1 MPNKY
6 LDSDGLAEYTTLVK
20 TALNTKAPLNSP
32 ALTGTPTAPTASAGT
47 DTTQIATTEFV
58 QDAIDSEETRA
69 DGAYLPLAGGTVT
82 GNLSVSGS
90 ITGNVTGNASTAT
103 NATNDANGNP
113 IASTYLPLA
122 GGTLTGAVNGVTPT
136 AGDDSTKLATT
147 AYVRE
152 EVRQHSGIPIG
163 HIYFSVNPNIP
174 QGSLPLFGGEFSRE
188 TYSDLWAWVQQQ
200 AGYCKTEAEWQAL
213 ATNNNNNVP
222 YYSDGDGSTTFRVP
236 SLRCWVKGADGTV
249 VEVGSYLQA
258 GVPNITGD
266 SATNIWTTNNS
277 SGSVGVGAVE
287 MGSPTTS
294 TTMTGTTTNHFSR
307 RLRIDASNSNAI
319 YGKSSTV
326 QPESIVGMWL
336 VKAYGTIEDTGV
348 IDEQQYID
356 DRIAALP
363 NTFLPL
369 AGGTM
374 IGGIKFDVTGE
385 IGYRGTAHTSPY
397 NPCKQL
403 IVSATDID
411 HWGDAGGAKI
421 SLHTYDSTGT
431 NTLEDGSFSL
441 LATDGTNGNELKGKP
456 DGTLNWSGYSIRLNG
471 YNSNTAFFQLTNLS
485 NVQKSNVDVGWS
497 YDAGTGAGLGLR
509 CASDELGNNAG
520 EFFLFARKGNTGC
533 VLSGKPDGSLTWNN
547 KDVERV
553 NAKGTNY
560 IRYESGLQICW
571 GILGAGTSLTATY
584 PVAFSAEPS
593 IATSSSSNVTIAANV
608 SGRQNTGFVAT
619 LSASSYMRY
628 IAIGKWK

>member
-6 LDSDGLAEYTTLVK
+6 LDSVGLTEYTGLVK
-20 TALNTKAPLNSP
+20 TALNAKAPLSSP
-32 ALTGTPTAPTASAGT
+32 ALTGTPTAPTPTAGDDST
-47 DTTQIATTEFV
+47 KIATTEFV

-136 AGDDSTKLATT
+136 AGDESTKLATT

-174 QGSLPLFGGEFSRE
+174 QGSLPLFGGEFSRD
-188 TYSDLWAWVQQQ
+188 TYADLWAWVQQQ

-236 SLRCWVKGADGTV
+236 SMRCWVKGADGTV
-249 VEVGSYLQA
+249 VEVGSYKAA
-258 GVPNITGD
+258 GLPNITGEF
-266 SATNIWTTNNS
+266 TYGGT
-277 SGSVGVGAVE
+277 VG
-287 MGSPTTS
+287 
-294 TTMTGTTTNHFSR
+294 N
-307 RLRIDASNSNAI
+307 LYNSNAATISGAFYPGTAKTGGRLATTAGETSYATKFSAFRSSSI
-319 YGKSSTV
+319 YGNSSTV

-336 VKAYGTIEDTGV
+336 VKAYGTIEDTGT
-348 IDEQQYID
+348 IDEQAYID

-374 IGGIKFDVTGE
+374 SGDIGF
-385 IGYRGTAHTSPY
+385 
-397 NPCKQL
+397 
-403 IVSATDID
+403 
-411 HWGDAGGAKI
+411 
-421 SLHTYDSTGT
+421 
-431 NTLEDGSFSL
+431 
-441 LATDGTNGNELKGKP
+441 
-456 DGTLNWSGYSIRLNG
+456 NG
-471 YNSNTAFFQLTNLS
+471 YNNRKVVFELTDDGKSLNVGWRHDERDGAFIGLRSSDFVNREGEFCIGARNASEECSLVGTTAGNLNWAGNKVCTLKRETLPITATSNNGTVTSKSATRVGNIVQVSIAIKLSSASNIGSTITVTLGGLPQSVGNVGTASFYGTSCMIGSLGSSGGSIRVLSTNL
-485 NVQKSNVDVGWS
+485 
-497 YDAGTGAGLGLR
+497 
-509 CASDELGNNAG
+509 
-520 EFFLFARKGNTGC
+520 
-533 VLSGKPDGSLTWNN
+533 
-547 KDVERV
+547 
-553 NAKGTNY
+553 
-560 IRYESGLQICW
+560 
-571 GILGAGTSLTATY
+571 
-584 PVAFSAEPS
+584 
-593 IATSSSSNVTIAANV
+593 AANSEFGV
-608 SGRQNTGFVAT
+608 NFIYVT
-619 LSASSYMRY
+619 SAQ
-628 IAIGKWK
+628 

>member
-6 LDSDGLAEYTTLVK
+6 LDSVGLTEYTGLVK
-20 TALNTKAPLNSP
+20 TALNAKAPLSSP

-69 DGAYLPLAGGTVT
+69 DGAYVPLAGGTIT
-82 GNLSVSGS
+82 GNLSVNGT

-147 AYVRE
+147 EYVRE

-249 VEVGSYLQA
+249 VEVGSYLEA
-258 GVPNITGD
+258 GLPNITGELD
-266 SATNIWTTNNS
+266 NLKLRHTDWNGLKGSFYEIARGTDGADGS
-277 SGSVGVGAVE
+277 SLSWKSIGFNA
-287 MGSPTTS
+287 
-294 TTMTGTTTNHFSR
+294 SR
-307 RLRIDASNSNAI
+307 SNSI
-319 YGKSSTV
+319 YGNSATV

-336 VKAYGTIEDTGV
+336 VKAYGTIEDTGT

-369 AGGTM
+369 AGGIM
-374 IGGIKFDVTGE
+374 AGKLNYIGSNERTFSLGFSDAEKTNVNFGWDFDNG
-385 IGYRGTAHTSPY
+385 
-397 NPCKQL
+397 
-403 IVSATDID
+403 
-411 HWGDAGGAKI
+411 
-421 SLHTYDSTGT
+421 
-431 NTLEDGSFSL
+431 DGSGVAFRNADYPYSNSGGGFSIWAKNSTAVVTL
-441 LATDGTNGNELKGKP
+441 DGKTNGK
-456 DGTLNWSGYSIRLNG
+456 
-471 YNSNTAFFQLTNLS
+471 
-485 NVQKSNVDVGWS
+485 
-497 YDAGTGAGLGLR
+497 
-509 CASDELGNNAG
+509 
-520 EFFLFARKGNTGC
+520 
-533 VLSGKPDGSLTWNN
+533 LTWNGG
-547 KDVERV
+547 DVLT
-553 NAKGTNY
+553 NAIVGKYYNA
-560 IRYESGLQICW
+560 SW
-571 GILGAGTSLTATY
+571 
-584 PVAFSAEPS
+584 
-593 IATSSSSNVTIAANV
+593 IATSSSANEVRLTNILTNLPVGTYIALCKLPATSTGSFLMSLFMSGATTILDNVLGSLNSQQV
-608 SGRQNTGFVAT
+608 STRIVRVT
-619 LSASSYMRY
+619 SASNSIYLKSSQSSACTFTYLGRGGLSLVRL
-628 IAIGKWK
+628 A

>member
-6 LDSDGLAEYTTLVK
+6 LDSDGLAEYTSLVK
-20 TALNTKAPLNSP
+20 TALNAKAPLNSP

-69 DGAYLPLAGGTVT
+69 DGAYLPLAGGTIT
-82 GNLSVSGS
+82 GNLSVNGT

-136 AGDDSTKLATT
+136 AGDESTKLATT

-258 GVPNITGD
+258 GVPNITGQINAR
-266 SATNIWTTNNS
+266 ATNYLEGQIFWAAQSGALYYGARGTGS
-277 SGSVGVGAVE
+277 SDTVSQVSGAK
-287 MGSPTTS
+287 
-294 TTMTGTTTNHFSR
+294 NDHIYK
-307 RLRIDASNSNAI
+307 LDASRSSSV

-374 IGGIKFDVTGE
+374 TGE
-385 IGYRGTAHTSPY
+385 IIRNTYVVK
-397 NPCKQL
+397 NN
-403 IVSATDID
+403 TDD
-411 HWGDAGGAKI
+411 SYTEFLGGKDE
-421 SLHTYDSTGT
+421 SSSYLVLYGKNHPSTPGRINIRANNGT
-431 NTLEDGSFSL
+431 NSAYLTLDANGGFTW
-441 LATDGTNGNELKGKP
+441 LAKEL
-456 DGTLNWSGYSIRLNG
+456 
-471 YNSNTAFFQLTNLS
+471 
-485 NVQKSNVDVGWS
+485 
-497 YDAGTGAGLGLR
+497 
-509 CASDELGNNAG
+509 
-520 EFFLFARKGNTGC
+520 
-533 VLSGKPDGSLTWNN
+533 
-547 KDVERV
+547 ERV
-553 NAKGTNY
+553 NAVGSNY
-560 IRYESGLQICW
+560 IRFESGVQICW
-571 GILGAGTSLTATY
+571 GHTATKTVNGASSTSQVVTF
-584 PVAFSAEPS
+584 PVAFKNSDYAVS
-593 IATSSSSNVTIAANV
+593 FTSRFVSGSWTNNTTLINNNTTTSVELFLQNVTGSV
-608 SGRQNTGFVAT
+608 YGFYFVWMAVG
-619 LSASSYMRY
+619 S
-628 IAIGKWK
+628 WK

>member
-6 LDSDGLAEYTTLVK
+6 LDSDGLAEYTSLVK
-20 TALNTKAPLNSP
+20 TALNAKAPLNSP

-69 DGAYLPLAGGTVT
+69 DGAYVPLAGGTIT
-82 GNLSVSGS
+82 GNLSVNGT

-136 AGDDSTKLATT
+136 AGDESTKLATT

-249 VEVGSYLQA
+249 VEVGSYLEA
-258 GVPNITGD
+258 GLPNITGEFYGRPKSSD
-266 SATNIWTTNNS
+266 STTVG
-277 SGSVGVGAVE
+277 GSVVGASGAFSLAIKGSSQLDWGYTDVE
-287 MGSPTTS
+287 P
-294 TTMTGTTTNHFSR
+294 SR
-307 RLRIDASNSNAI
+307 NDDLISFNASRSNSI
-319 YGKSSTV
+319 YGNSTTV

-336 VKAYGTIEDTGV
+336 VKAYGTIVDTGQ

-369 AGGTM
+369 AGGMMSGIISFQDGTKIAR
-374 IGGIKFDVTGE
+374 IGRDM
-385 IGYRGTAHTSPY
+385 
-397 NPCKQL
+397 
-403 IVSATDID
+403 SAT
-411 HWGDAGGAKI
+411 HTLDAGWLGSGNK
-421 SLHTYDSTGT
+421 
-431 NTLEDGSFSL
+431 GSFLILRNADHGNSGAFSLTAENNEQSKFFMGYPNGSL
-441 LATDGTNGNELKGKP
+441 LWDDKE
-456 DGTLNWSGYSIRLNG
+456 I
-471 YNSNTAFFQLTNLS
+471 
-485 NVQKSNVDVGWS
+485 
-497 YDAGTGAGLGLR
+497 
-509 CASDELGNNAG
+509 
-520 EFFLFARKGNTGC
+520 
-533 VLSGKPDGSLTWNN
+533 
-547 KDVERV
+547 ERV
-553 NAKGTNY
+553 NAKGTRG
-560 IRYESGLQICW
+560 IRFESGIQICW
-571 GILGAGTSLTATY
+571 GELDIPAGTAGREVKTTMTFAY
-584 PVAFSAEPS
+584 PFKDNGYGLAFGNNWCA
-593 IATSSSSNVTIAANV
+593 SSNEFYRAEGRSSPSFVFCAASVGANGH
-608 SGRQNTGFVAT
+608 SAFYVAV
-619 LSASSYMRY
+619 
-628 IAIGKWK
+628 GWWK

>member
-6 LDSDGLAEYTTLVK
+6 LDSDGLAEYTSLVK
-20 TALNTKAPLNSP
+20 TALNAKAPLNSP

-69 DGAYLPLAGGTVT
+69 DGAYVPLAGGTIT
-82 GNLSVSGS
+82 GNLSVNGT

-136 AGDDSTKLATT
+136 AGDESTKLATT
-147 AYVRE
+147 EYVRE

-249 VEVGSYLQA
+249 VEVGSYLEA
-258 GVPNITGD
+258 GLPNITGTMNIRRGNAGTGNTLFSPTGAYGVITDTGNTSAPADIIAD
-266 SATNIWTTNNS
+266 SAVDDQKWS
-277 SGSVGVGAVE
+277 
-287 MGSPTTS
+287 
-294 TTMTGTTTNHFSR
+294 F
-307 RLRIDASNSNAI
+307 DASRSNSI
-319 YGKSSTV
+319 YGNSTTV

-336 VKAYGTIEDTGV
+336 VKAYGTIEDTGT

-363 NTFLPL
+363 TSLATTFLPL

-374 IGGIKFDVTGE
+374 TGE
-385 IGYRGTAHTSPY
+385 IIR
-397 NPCKQL
+397 N
-403 IVSATDID
+403 
-411 HWGDAGGAKI
+411 
-421 SLHTYDSTGT
+421 TYVVK
-431 NTLEDGSFSL
+431 N
-441 LATDGTNGNELKGKP
+441 
-456 DGTLNWSGYSIRLNG
+456 
-471 YNSNTAFFQLTNLS
+471 
-485 NVQKSNVDVGWS
+485 NVDNS
-497 YDAGTGAGLGLR
+497 YT
-509 CASDELGNNAG
+509 EY
-520 EFFLFARKGNTGC
+520 
-533 VLSGKPDGSLTWNN
+533 LSGKDETSSYIVLYGKSHPNSPGRINIRANNGTNNSYLTLDPNGSATWGGHQL
-547 KDVERV
+547 ERV
-553 NAKGTNY
+553 TSSGSNY
-560 IRYESGLQICW
+560 IRFESGLQIVW
-571 GILGAGTSLTATY
+571 GKVNVAASSIFTYTY
-584 PVAFSAEPS
+584 PVAFKETPI
-593 IATSSSSNVTIAANV
+593 IATGLRWASNNEQV
-608 SGRQNTGFVAT
+608 SIQDDSTT
-619 LSASSYMRY
+619 SARFNLTNAGTNGHNIFFM
-628 IAIGKWK
+628 AIGHWK